1 MEYLYRFLGW
11 IMNGCYAL
19 LHQYG
24 LAIILFT
31 FISKIV
37 ILPVSLWT
45 YFNSITM
52 IKITPDSNFIK
63 AKYYGQP
70 DEIAEAQSKLFK
82 EKKYHPMASTIPL
95 IIQLILLMGVVG
107 VIRQGIENP
116 AIDMNF
122 LGINLG
128 MVPSKEGVRLLWS
141 PLVAGFSAW
150 LLCIAQNTSNVL
162 QAEQSKLNKIGTM
175 VFSVGLSLY
184 LGWFVPI
191 GTAFYW
197 VCSNLLAILQLYI
210 TNWIVRPRRFVDYE
224 RLEESRR
231 QLALMKSAG
240 GSKKKKESFF
250 SPVRKK
256 ERADYKRFFS
266 ILNKHLVFYS
276 ESSGFY
282 KYFKGMIEWLL
293 KNTNLTI
300 HYITGDPDDQ
310 VFELAKEQEKLK
322 PYYIGENRLITL
334 MMKLEADV
342 VVMTMPDL
350 ETYHIKRSYSRKDIE
365 YIYVQ
370 HGMGSNNMGM
380 RKGSLDHFDTI
391 FCAGGHQKT
400 EVEQTEEVYGL
411 KKKTLV
417 EVGYPLIDE
426 MRAAYENKE
435 HPKHERPKI
444 LIAPSWQKD
453 NIIDSCLEQILDVLK
468 GKGYEIIVRPH
479 PQEVRLKRDYIESIK
494 KRYDSDE
501 IEIQTDFSSN
511 NPVLEADLL
520 ITDWSGITWEYA
532 FTTLHPVLFINT
544 PMKVENPDYQ
554 KIAIEPLNITLRD
567 QIGKSVDPDQPE
579 LVAKT
584 VEELLAKQDE
594 YHARIDAL
602 SDRYIYNH
610 GTSAVVGAKY
620 IVEAI
625 RKKTSKRKQEPV

>member
-197 VCSNLLAILQLYI
+197 VCSNLLAIVQLYI

-334 MMKLEADV
+334 MMKIEADV

-391 FCAGGHQKT
+391 FCAGEHQKI
-400 EVEQTEEVYGL
+400 EVEQTEKVYSL

-426 MRAAYENKE
+426 MRATYENKE

-494 KRYDSDE
+494 KRYDSDQ
-501 IEIQTDFSSN
+501 IESQTDFSSN

-567 QIGKSVDPDQPE
+567 QIGKSVDPDRPE

>member
-197 VCSNLLAILQLYI
+197 VCSNLLAIVQLYI

-391 FCAGGHQKT
+391 FCAGEHQKI
-400 EVEQTEEVYGL
+400 EVEQTEKVYSL

-426 MRAAYENKE
+426 MRAAYEAKE

>member
-197 VCSNLLAILQLYI
+197 VCSNLLAIVQLYI

-391 FCAGGHQKT
+391 FCAGEHQKT

-426 MRAAYENKE
+426 MRAAYEAKE

-567 QIGKSVDPDQPE
+567 QIGKSVDPDRPE